1 MRVGLRRMPLIA
13 LGALGALIVLI
24 VGGIYVYRAS
34 GSLLGFG
41 GESLAERVALK
52 ASDLPAGM
60 TRCTMSDHLL
70 GKGGDTQFDG
80 ATDAATVVYADD
92 CNAPPSR
99 RYAFRLVVEFDSE
112 TAAVAGYTAFIGSQD
127 CTIAHGCV
135 DWGLGPNFNLNC
147 GTAQGSNP
155 GTVSC
160 LGTWQR
166 NAFMVTFQGIM
177 GSTDEARK
185 AVSRMDA
192 RAYQIPA
199 PGR

>member
-1 MRVGLRRMPLIA
+1 LPLIA
-13 LGALGALIVLI
+13 LGALGVVIALII
-24 VGGIYVYRAS
+24 GGTYVYHAS

-41 GESLAERVALK
+41 GESPAEMVALK
-52 ASDLPAGM
+52 DRDLPAGM
-60 TRCTMSDHLL
+60 ARCAISEHPQ

-80 ATDAATVVYADD
+80 ATDAVTVVYADD
-92 CNAPPSR
+92 CNVPPSR
-99 RYAFRLVVEFDSE
+99 RYAFSWVVEFDSE

-127 CTIAHGCV
+127 CTIAHRCV
-135 DWGLGPNFNLNC
+135 DWGLGQNFNLNC

-155 GTVSC
+155 GTASC

-177 GSTDEARK
+177 GSIDEMKK
-185 AVSRMDA
+185 AVVNMDF
-192 RAYQIPA
+192 RAHQIPA